1 MWWNWNPE
9 WFKGASGYQ
18 HIWFPGH
25 YWTDGVQI
33 HSTCEKKK
41 NIYKEIL
48 PFTIPM
54 WHVFNGAIIQC
65 HSHLRGE
72 LYIDLKLD
80 CLEPEPLAVGYSRG
94 LAVSLLELPLSCI
107 WRLTMERYPQSN
119 RATEMAVA
127 LYAFPSSNSD
137 SKQLIFIK
145 FPNCCRGKT
154 DSSRLISPLM

>member
-1 MWWNWNPE
+1 MVKLEPRVVQRCFRISTRMISRSLLNWWSSNPFNMW
-9 WFKGASGYQ
+9 
-18 HIWFPGH
+18 
-25 YWTDGVQI
+25 
-33 HSTCEKKK
+33 KK
-41 NIYKEIL
+41 NIYKEIF

-65 HSHLRGE
+65 HSHLRGQ

-80 CLEPEPLAVGYSRG
+80 CLEPVPLAVGYSRG

-107 WRLTMERYPQSN
+107 WRLTIERYPQSN

-127 LYAFPSSNSD
+127 PYAFPSSNSD